1 MSVAIVLLNY
11 NDYENTRKY
20 IENVREYKSIEK
32 IVIVD
37 NKSTAKD
44 EVKKLESLTSKKVD
58 LVVSDKNGGYSYG
71 NNVGVK
77 YLEKKYPNK
86 FRQIII
92 SNPDVFVDDTT
103 ISYLEDYMNKN
114 KNVAVVAPRMFYKN
128 GPARRSSWKKRT
140 ILIDIANSTRLT
152 EFLLYFVFKHGE
164 YCKNDYEKEV
174 LEVDAIAGSFFMIDF
189 NVLKKIG
196 YFDENTFLFYE
207 EDILGEKVRKCGHI
221 IVSLNNLKFIHFESQ
236 TIGKAMNM
244 FRKVDIL
251 FKSKIYYNKVYN
263 KANFLSIAIFNML
276 KYVRKF
282 ELLFEIPI
290 RKLLRK

>member
-1 MSVAIVLLNY
+1 MPVAIVLLNY

-86 FRQIII
+86 FRKIII

-152 EFLLYFVFKHGE
+152 EILLYFVFKHGE